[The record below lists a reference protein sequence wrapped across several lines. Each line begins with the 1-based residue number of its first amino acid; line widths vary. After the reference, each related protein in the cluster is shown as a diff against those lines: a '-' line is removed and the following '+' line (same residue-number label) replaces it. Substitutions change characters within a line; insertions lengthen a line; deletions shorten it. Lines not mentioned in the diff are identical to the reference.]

1 MAIIHPNA
9 TVTPS
14 KLDLLAAW
22 LPSRPWA
29 GSGAVEK
36 VGSFRFDDPGG
47 EVGVESILV
56 RRGELLLH
64 APLTYRSAPLV
75 GADDHLVGTMQH
87 SALGDRWVYDAV
99 GDPVAVACFGR
110 ALRGEQVQA
119 EMELWQEGAVVER
132 RETSVRVRVEA
143 GRPSTAPEDATVLEV
158 EGGRLSIAR
167 TIGTQLDG
175 EHRLVAEWPDGHG
188 VVAAWS
194 AT

>member
-1 MAIIHPNA
+1 MAIIHPNS

-14 KLDLLAAW
+14 KLELLAAW
-22 LPSRPWA
+22 FPSRPWA
-29 GSGAVEK
+29 GSGPVEK
-36 VGSFRFDDPGG
+36 VGSFRFDDPEG

-64 APLTYRSAPLV
+64 APLTYRSAPLA
-75 GADDHLVGTMQH
+75 GADDNLVGTMQH
-87 SALGDRWVYDAV
+87 SELGDRWVYDAAA
-99 GDPVAVACFGR
+99 DPVALACFDR

-119 EMELWQEGAVVER
+119 DMELWQEGAVVER
-132 RETSVRVRVEA
+132 RATSVRLRVEA
-143 GRPSTAPEDATVLEV
+143 GRPSTASEDATVLDV

-175 EHRLVAEWPDGHG
+175 EQRLVAEWRDGHG